1 MAINPITVDLPAGLL
16 AADFSPWSPEARA
29 RSSALTGRDL
39 GLLYTEPVIPRYT
52 PEYSWDVSGMPS
64 VSEYKYGKEPVTSLD
79 VGDSSLPTVTTVPG
93 SEGGGIRW
101 TDPDSVTRGADGTV
115 PDVSMDTLPVG
126 TIIISHI
133 TGEPISVHRDEEG
146 RATLDI
152 REDPAPGFIRDPETG
167 EIVPESGRPTVVVD
181 GVVRPIEDVGVVG
194 RPDLPSP
201 PIIEDLMFID
211 DIVGVPASAPTPPP
225 VSAPTPPPVTAP
237 TPPIVEV
244 GGTIRPIEDVGVIG
258 RPDLSPVSAP
268 TSTVPDFAAY
278 VDSYPDLKAA
288 TAGGYGSAGSKYA
301 WGKWHY
307 ESYGRGEGRAV
318 PEMLDLVSMLG

>member
-39 GLLYTEPVIPRYT
+39 GLLYTEPVIPRYA

-93 SEGGGIRW
+93 SEGGGVRW

-115 PDVSMDTLPVG
+115 PDVSMSTLPVG
-126 TIIISHI
+126 TIVISHI
-133 TGEPISVHRDEEG
+133 TGEPIPVHRDDEG
-146 RATLDI
+146 HATLDI

-194 RPDLPSP
+194 RPDLS
-201 PIIEDLMFID
+201 
-211 DIVGVPASAPTPPP
+211 PPP

-288 TAGGYGSAGSKYA
+288 TAGGYGSASSKYA

-307 ESYGRGEGRAV
+307 ESYGRGEGRTV
-318 PEMLDLVSMLG
+318 PEMLDLVSILG